1 MTILANHMMDS
12 SGYVKSREKS
22 RLFTRIFTRKMKS
35 RNPATDKKN
44 DMNIFCDEVFQRDCI
59 LVKDLLN
66 MKLYIKQN

>member
-1 MTILANHMMDS
+1 MTILANHRMDS

-35 RNPATDKKN
+35 RNLGTDKRN
-44 DMNIFCDEVFQRDCI
+44 DMHIFCDEVFQRD

>member
-35 RNPATDKKN
+35 RNLGTDKRN
-44 DMNIFCDEVFQRDCI
+44 DLNIFCDEVFQRDCI